1 MDDKNDGTVTDEVQ
15 SRLEDLFGEGGKAP
29 VSIEDSAVPED
40 FPLSNLKAIVLSV
53 DWEIDDEV
61 MDRFVEEIGKLETVY
76 NYDKTLLSFFRLL
89 GSVGKYIKTR
99 KADAHPD
106 SIKLLNSAYNS
117 LEKVLLSKDITPAEK
132 KQILLLQVT
141 EFKKLKEQ
149 IGLKKAEMAKAKE
162 VETPRETIPVI
173 EEQEKGVFV
182 HAEGGP
188 PEEPEETQEE
198 LMQSEMSR
206 MTPQEALAY
215 ILTELK
221 QVIRAEFKALNAKL
235 KS

>member
-1 MDDKNDGTVTDEVQ
+1 MDNKNDGTLTDEVQ
-15 SRLEDLFGEGGKAP
+15 SRLDDLFGEGGKAS

-40 FPLSNLKAIVLSV
+40 FPLGDLKAIVLSV

-61 MDRFVEEIGKLETVY
+61 MARLVEEIGKLETVY

-99 KADAHPD
+99 KVDAHPD

-149 IGLKKAEMAKAKE
+149 IDLRKADMAKAKE
-162 VETPRETIPVI
+162 VETPKETKPVI
-173 EEQEKGVFV
+173 
-182 HAEGGP
+182 AEGG
-188 PEEPEETQEE
+188 PEEPEETEEE
-198 LMQSEMSR
+198 LLRSEMSR

-215 ILTELK
+215 VLTELK
-221 QVIRAEFKALNAKL
+221 QVIRAEFKALNENL

>member
-1 MDDKNDGTVTDEVQ
+1 MDNKNDGTLTDEVQ
-15 SRLEDLFGEGGKAP
+15 SRLDDLFGEGGKAS

-61 MDRFVEEIGKLETVY
+61 MARLVEEIGKLETVY

-99 KADAHPD
+99 KVDAHPD

-149 IGLKKAEMAKAKE
+149 IDLRKADMAKAKE
-162 VETPRETIPVI
+162 VETPKETKPVI
-173 EEQEKGVFV
+173 
-182 HAEGGP
+182 AEGGP
-188 PEEPEETQEE
+188 EEPAETEEE
-198 LMQSEMSR
+198 LLRSEMSR

-215 ILTELK
+215 VLTELK
-221 QVIRAEFKALNAKL
+221 QVIRAEFKALNENL

>member
-1 MDDKNDGTVTDEVQ
+1 LDNKNDGTVTDEVQ
-15 SRLEDLFGEGGKAP
+15 SRLEDLFGESGKAS
-29 VSIEDSAVPED
+29 VFMEDSSVPED
-40 FPLSNLKAIVLSV
+40 SPLRILKGIVLSV

-61 MDRFVEEIGKLETVY
+61 MAKLIEEIGRLEHTY
-76 NYDKTLLSFFRLL
+76 KDDKTLLSFFRLL

-106 SIKLLNSAYNS
+106 AIKLLNSTYNS
-117 LEKVLLSKDITPAEK
+117 LEKVFLSKGITQAEK
-132 KQILLLQVT
+132 KETLLAQVK

-149 IGLKKAEMAKAKE
+149 IAFKKADTAKE
-162 VETPRETIPVI
+162 EEVKPPKETKPVI
-173 EEQEKGVFV
+173 EKQEKDVV
-182 HAEGGP
+182 VQAEHTP
-188 PEEPEETQEE
+188 PEETEEE
-198 LMQSEMSR
+198 LLLRSEMSR

-215 ILTELK
+215 VLAELK

>member
-1 MDDKNDGTVTDEVQ
+1 MDDKNESNVTDEVQ
-15 SRLEDLFGEGGKAP
+15 SRLDDLFGEGGKAS
-29 VSIEDSAVPED
+29 VSIEDSAIPED

-61 MDRFVEEIGKLETVY
+61 MAKLVDEIGRLEETY
-76 NYDKTLLSFFRLL
+76 KDDKTLLSFFRLL

-99 KADAHPD
+99 KAEAHPN

-132 KQILLLQVT
+132 KQILLVQVT

-149 IGLKKAEMAKAKE
+149 LADAAKQKE
-162 VETPRETIPVI
+162 VITPKETKPVI
-173 EEQEKGVFV
+173 EEQEGVFV
-182 HAEGGP
+182 QAEGRP
-188 PEEPEETQEE
+188 PEEPEETEEE
-198 LMQSEMSR
+198 LLRSEMSR

-215 ILTELK
+215 VLTELK
-221 QVIRAEFKALNAKL
+221 QVIRAEFKALNENL

>member
-1 MDDKNDGTVTDEVQ
+1 MDDKNEGTVTDEVQ
-15 SRLEDLFGEGGKAP
+15 IRLDDLFGESGKAP

-40 FPLSNLKAIVLSV
+40 FPLSNLKAIILSV

-61 MDRFVEEIGKLETVY
+61 MAKLVDEIGRLEKTY
-76 NYDKTLLSFFRLL
+76 MDDKTLLLFFKLL

-99 KADAHPD
+99 KAEAHPD

-117 LEKVLLSKDITPAEK
+117 LEKVLLSKDITPEEK
-132 KQILLLQVT
+132 KQILLVQVT

-149 IGLKKAEMAKAKE
+149 IGLRKAAATKE
-162 VETPRETIPVI
+162 KI
-173 EEQEKGVFV
+173 EEQEKDVFV

-188 PEEPEETQEE
+188 PEEPAETEEE
-198 LMQSEMSR
+198 LLRSEMSR

-215 ILTELK
+215 VLTELK
-221 QVIRAEFKALNAKL
+221 QVIRAEFKALNANL
-235 KS
+235 NS